1 MFNGMFDL
9 FVRVSNSFSY
19 TDTMSAATSSTSL
32 QSTGKF
38 PHTRA
43 QLSAIA
49 RQFKLDD
56 GESEPDDD
64 NRLPQSFVN
73 QIVSLLVDEKEDE
86 LKNLLKTSF
95 AMDDDSV
102 RLVSL
107 VQTTSYAIFTGRAQ
121 CLGIDAQA
129 SRRCCRRPLPLPN
142 SDAPTHLET
151 VVSCIH
157 PCFSSL
163 SSAPRHSF
171 FSTSIPSC
179 TCIS

>member
-1 MFNGMFDL
+1 MGCLICLSEYSIAFL
-9 FVRVSNSFSY
+9 Q
-19 TDTMSAATSSTSL
+19 TDTMSPTSTTSSTSL
-32 QSTGKF
+32 QSGKF

-43 QLSAIA
+43 QLAAVA

-56 GESEPDDD
+56 SESDQDD

-86 LKNLLKTSF
+86 LKTLLQTTF
-95 AMDDDSV
+95 AMDEDSV
-102 RLVSL
+102 RRVFF
-107 VQTTSYAIFTGRAQ
+107 VQTTSYAIFTGRTQ

-129 SRRCCRRPLPLPN
+129 SRRCCRRTLPLPN
-142 SDAPTHLET
+142 SDAPTHLTT
-151 VVSCIH
+151 VLSCIH
-157 PCFSSL
+157 PFFSSL

-171 FSTSIPSC
+171 FGSSIPSC